1 MKVTIIVARS
11 RNGVI
16 GKDNDLPWHLPAD
29 LKYFKQV
36 TMGHHIL
43 MGRKTWESIGKAL
56 PGRTSVVITRDQGY
70 KAEGA
75 VVTHSL
81 AEAIQTAVE
90 NGDNEAFVIGGA
102 EIIKQAIQQGLA
114 DHIHLTE
121 IQADVAGDIFLD
133 APDDELWKEISREHY
148 KADEKNNM
156 DFDFV
161 EYAKINVQI

>member
-1 MKVTIIVARS
+1 MKVTVIVARS

-43 MGRKTWESIGKAL
+43 MGRKTWESIGRAL
-56 PGRTSVVITRDQGY
+56 PGRTSVVITRDTTY

-81 AEAIQTAVE
+81 AEAIQKAVHG
-90 NGDNEAFVIGGA
+90 GDTEAFVIGGA
-102 EIIKQAIQQGLA
+102 EIISQAVKQGLA
-114 DHIHLTE
+114 DHLHITE
-121 IQADVAGDIFLD
+121 IQADVEGDIFLD
-133 APDDELWKEISREHY
+133 KPDPALWKELSRDHY

-161 EYAKINVQI
+161 EYIKL

>member
-1 MKVTIIVARS
+1 MKVTVIVARS

-43 MGRKTWESIGKAL
+43 MGRKTWESIGRAL
-56 PGRTSVVITRDQGY
+56 PGRTSIVITRDVNY

-75 VVTHSL
+75 AIAHSL
-81 AEAIQTAVE
+81 AEAIEKARQG
-90 NGDNEAFVIGGA
+90 GDTEAFIIGGA
-102 EIIKQAIQQGLA
+102 EIITQAVKQGLA
-114 DHIHLTE
+114 DHLHLTE
-121 IQADVAGDIFLD
+121 IQADVDGDIFLE
-133 APDDELWKEISREHY
+133 APNPGLWKELSREHY

-161 EYAKINVQI
+161 EYTKI

>member
-1 MKVTIIVARS
+1 MKVTVIVARS

-43 MGRKTWESIGKAL
+43 MGRKTWESIGRAL
-56 PGRTSVVITRDQGY
+56 PGRTSIVITRDVHY

-75 VVTHSL
+75 IVTHSL
-81 AEAIQTAVE
+81 AEAIQKAIE
-90 NGDNEAFVIGGA
+90 GGDTEAFVIGGA
-102 EIIKQAIQQGLA
+102 EIITQAVEQGLA
-114 DHIHLTE
+114 DHLHITE
-121 IQADVAGDIFLD
+121 IQADVEGDIFLD
-133 APDDELWKEISREHY
+133 KPDQTIWKEISREHY

-161 EYAKINVQI
+161 EYAKI

>member
-1 MKVTIIVARS
+1 MKVTVIVARS

-43 MGRKTWESIGKAL
+43 MGRKTWESIGRAL
-56 PGRTSVVITRDQGY
+56 PGRTSVVITRDTTY

-81 AEAIQTAVE
+81 AEAIQKAVLG
-90 NGDNEAFVIGGA
+90 GDTEAFVIGGA
-102 EIIKQAIQQGLA
+102 EIITQAVQQGLA
-114 DHIHLTE
+114 DHLHITE
-121 IQADVAGDIFLD
+121 IQADVEGDIFLNS
-133 APDDELWKEISREHY
+133 PDNTIWKEISREHY

-161 EYAKINVQI
+161 EYERR